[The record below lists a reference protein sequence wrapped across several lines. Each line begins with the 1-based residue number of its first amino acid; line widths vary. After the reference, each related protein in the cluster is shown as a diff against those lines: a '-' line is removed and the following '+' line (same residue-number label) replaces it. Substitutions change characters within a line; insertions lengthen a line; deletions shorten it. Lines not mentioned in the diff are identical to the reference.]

1 MGNRATYLSKD
12 PRAFNPEEDSL
23 LKIAKSVQILDT
35 LDSMDRRDQQA
46 AFQQAGLDIREREM
60 QQQAAFQQAG
70 MDIREREMQQ
80 QKESLDRQMQMRL
93 KEFDLEKQR
102 VDLGLVA
109 AQRQQDQDSLNLWN
123 KTRAETAMSYSSK
136 AAMEIDVSSPEGEKK
151 LGDWM
156 SYARANGVDDDSIRS
171 IFGTKLNELGVRKEA
186 QINEQAKA
194 LGDDGLILF
203 EAIKKTGVDSARAQS
218 LASQSI
224 QAQQTLAAWQKYAKE
239 KGVPLV
245 LDADD
250 YASIKKRVGNAQNVT
265 IADGA
270 FDPRPAYYD
279 LDAVNQII
287 SKRLTPELK
296 AQVEQEAY
304 NTTLYQNDLK
314 AATDTK
320 LANAAQS
327 RASAE
332 KTTTETTILKKDRP
346 DAFQNPQAAQSGG
359 DGDQTN
365 GSPKLPSLGYKL
377 FGPRQTP
384 TPAPTN

>member
-1 MGNRATYLSKD
+1 MASRPTYLSKD
-12 PRAFNPEEDSL
+12 PRAFNPEEDTL

-35 LDSMDRRDQQA
+35 LDSMDRRDAEA
-46 AFQQAGLDIREREM
+46 AFQRSSLDLRERDM
-60 QQQAAFQQAG
+60 QQQKTL
-70 MDIREREMQQ
+70 REREMQQ
-80 QKESLDRQMQMRL
+80 QKDSLDRQMEMRL
-93 KEFDLEKQR
+93 KEFELDQQR
-102 VDLGLVA
+102 VGLGLVE
-109 AQRQQDQDSLNLWN
+109 AQRKQDQDRLDIWN

-156 SYARANGVDDDSIRS
+156 SYARTNGVDDDSIRS
-171 IFGTKLNELGVRKEA
+171 IFGTKLNELGARKEA

-203 EAIKKTGVDSARAQS
+203 EAIKKTGVDSAQAQS

-250 YASIKKRVGNAQNVT
+250 YASIKKRVGNAQSVQ

-279 LDAVNQII
+279 LDAVNQVI
-287 SKRLTPELK
+287 SKRVTPELQK
-296 AQVEQEAY
+296 QVEQEAY
-304 NTTLYQNDLK
+304 DRTLWQNDQL
-314 AATDTK
+314 AATENK
-320 LANAAQS
+320 WASAAQS

-332 KTTTETTILKKDRP
+332 KTTTEATILKKDRP

-377 FGPRQTP
+377 FGPSPTP
-384 TPAPTN
+384 TPTPTN